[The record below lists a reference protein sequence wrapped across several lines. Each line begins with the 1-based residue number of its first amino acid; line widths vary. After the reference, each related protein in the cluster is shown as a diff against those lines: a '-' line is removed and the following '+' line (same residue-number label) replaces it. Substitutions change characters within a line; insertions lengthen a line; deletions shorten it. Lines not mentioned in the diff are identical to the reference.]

1 MSLFKQF
8 ANFCRNSNNAADQK
22 RENARAN
29 APRRETK
36 TIWQACS
43 TCRFLET
50 DDPLWQWDD
59 RCGGVRFFYYCPKQG
74 YIDPDDID
82 KQKCDKYSHNGD

>member
-74 YIDPDDID
+74 YIDPDYID

>member
-43 TCRFLET
+43 TCRYLNT
-50 DDPLWQWDD
+50 DDALWQWDD

-74 YIDPDDID
+74 YIDPDYID

>member
-22 RENARAN
+22 RAN

-43 TCRFLET
+43 TCYYLKT

-74 YIDPDDID
+74 YIDPDYID